1 MRAELAQLR
10 IPPGEIN
17 RMKRGRSL
25 LILVAIPAL
34 VSLGVTLLVL
44 SMVDSHQ
51 QQTVILPTISG
62 TAQIPPRSTI
72 AGPGGQTQE
81 GGVAAAS
88 SEQPTEPSGACQNPV
103 HIVSSGETLGSIA
116 EQYGVSADDITSM
129 NKLIDSTFNP
139 DLLSVGQQLV
149 IPQCGLPTQ
158 APTVPPTNTPIA
170 TLNIPTPI
178 ATATEVPPGTVSIK
192 ITRVLS
198 PGDITKEAL
207 SILNEGSPVDLQG
220 WKIISGKS
228 KDFVFPAFRL
238 FTGGSVT
245 VFSGVGENTSIN
257 LYWGLNEP
265 IWKSGDIVTLTDA
278 GGGTQAVYTVSQ

>member
-1 MRAELAQLR
+1 
-10 IPPGEIN
+10 
-17 RMKRGRSL
+17 MKRGRSL
-25 LILVAIPAL
+25 LILVVIPAL

-44 SMVDSHQ
+44 SALGSQSLSASQV
-51 QQTVILPTISG
+51 VVLPTNSG
-62 TAQIPPRSTI
+62 TAQIPPRATV
-72 AGPGGQTQE
+72 PEPGQTQQAI
-81 GGVAAAS
+81 GGETGGA
-88 SEQPTEPSGACQNPV
+88 QPTTTASGSCENPV
-103 HIVSSGETLGSIA
+103 HIVTSGETLGNIA
-116 EQYGVSADDITSM
+116 QQYGVTTDDITSM
-129 NKLIDSTFNP
+129 NQLLDSSFNP

-149 IPQCGLPTQ
+149 IPTCGLPTQ
-158 APTVPPTNTPIA
+158 APTLPPTNTPVA

-220 WKIISGKS
+220 WKIISGRS
-228 KDFVFPAFRL
+228 KDFVFPSFRL

-257 LYWGLNEP
+257 LYWGLTEP
-265 IWKSGDIVTLTDA
+265 LWKVGDLVTLSDA
-278 GGGTQAVYTVSQ
+278 TGKTQAQYTVTP